1 MLQMSEYTL
10 DSIYDASSSLPDLIH
25 TAKKT
30 KPLESWHGF
39 WFVGAMSFVFCLTFI
54 FVLKKKRTLIGS
66 VLIKLILLVMIGSDE
81 NKNV

>member
-54 FVLKKKRTLIGS
+54 FVKKKRTLIES

>member
-39 WFVGAMSFVFCLTFI
+39 
-54 FVLKKKRTLIGS
+54 
-66 VLIKLILLVMIGSDE
+66 
-81 NKNV
+81 